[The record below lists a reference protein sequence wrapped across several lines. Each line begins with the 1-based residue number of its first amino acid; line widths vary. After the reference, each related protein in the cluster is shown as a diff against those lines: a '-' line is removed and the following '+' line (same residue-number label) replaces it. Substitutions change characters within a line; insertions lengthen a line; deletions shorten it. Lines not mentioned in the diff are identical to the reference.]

1 MDCAAL
7 ATYGEQA
14 RNIEKIDVVDS
25 TAFAQ
30 QKVRAA
36 AWLGGAALAFA
47 MLAAMAPWSGALA
60 DDPIADALS
69 LVEQERYP
77 EASEI
82 LEPMLRQEPDSPDV
96 RLIHGVLQARQ
107 GNLAEA
113 VAIFEGLRNDNP
125 AMFEAHN
132 NLAVLY
138 ARAGRLDDA
147 REALVAA
154 LELRSDA
161 VVYANLGD
169 VYMKLAERAYQQAH
183 ALRDQGLPA
192 REGGG
197 QASDGAEPAQTT
209 DEPPAP
215 AAPADAEPDLAAD
228 VREPEDSRSPAESEA
243 TPEPAPVAVCVRVGW
258 FEESATADEAVA
270 WMRAAGAEAVGIRY
284 EERQVI
290 RNYQVYLPPV
300 SSREAARAVAG
311 ALRDK
316 GVDDIWI
323 IAEGA
328 QANGI
333 SLGVYRSKGNM
344 TRRVAELEKLGY
356 SVAITANTKTV
367 TEYAVE
373 ARTGDDVSA
382 LEDAWNAG
390 FPDHAIR
397 RMDCADLA

>member
-1 MDCAAL
+1 M
-7 ATYGEQA
+7 
-14 RNIEKIDVVDS
+14 DS

-36 AWLGGAALAFA
+36 AWLGRAALAFA

-82 LEPMLRQEPDSPDV
+82 LEPMLRQEPDSADV

-113 VAIFEGLRNDNP
+113 VAIFEGLRDDNP

-138 ARAGRLDDA
+138 ARVGRLDDA
-147 REALVAA
+147 REVLVAA

-192 REGGG
+192 PEGSG
-197 QASDGAEPAQTT
+197 QASEGTEPAQTT
-209 DEPPAP
+209 DETLAA
-215 AAPADAEPDLAAD
+215 AAPAEAEPDLAAD
-228 VREPEDSRSPAESEA
+228 VREPEDSQGTAESEPA
-243 TPEPAPVAVCVRVGW
+243 PEPAPGAVCVRVGW
-258 FEESATADEAVA
+258 FTESAVAGEAAA
-270 WMRAAGAEAVGIRY
+270 WMRAAGAEAVGVRH
-284 EERQVI
+284 EEQQVI
-290 RNYQVYLPPV
+290 RNYQVYLPPA

-323 IAEGA
+323 IDKGA

-344 TRRVAELEKLGY
+344 TRRVAEMETLGY

-373 ARTGDDVSA
+373 ARTDDAISA

-390 FPDHAIR
+390 FPDYAIR
-397 RMDCADLA
+397 RMDCADLG

>member
-1 MDCAAL
+1 M
-7 ATYGEQA
+7 
-14 RNIEKIDVVDS
+14 DS

-36 AWLGGAALAFA
+36 AWLGRAALAFA
-47 MLAAMAPWSGALA
+47 MLVAMAPWSGALA
-60 DDPIADALS
+60 GDPIADALS

-147 REALVAA
+147 REALFAA

-183 ALRDQGLPA
+183 ALRDQEPPA
-192 REGGG
+192 LEGSG
-197 QASDGAEPAQTT
+197 QASEGAEPAQTT
-209 DEPPAP
+209 DEPPAVAP
-215 AAPADAEPDLAAD
+215 AAAPADAEPDLAAD
-228 VREPEDSRSPAESEA
+228 IQEPEDLPKPRGTGGGARAGAGRGLRPRGLVRGERDRRRGGGVDARGRCGGRRHPSR
-243 TPEPAPVAVCVRVGW
+243 
-258 FEESATADEAVA
+258 
-270 WMRAAGAEAVGIRY
+270 RAAGHQE
-284 EERQVI
+284 
-290 RNYQVYLPPV
+290 LPGVPAAGLEPRGGAGRWPARCV
-300 SSREAARAVAG
+300 TRAWTTSGSSTRAR
-311 ALRDK
+311 R
-316 GVDDIWI
+316 
-323 IAEGA
+323 
-328 QANGI
+328 ANGI

-344 TRRVAELEKLGY
+344 TRRVAELEKLGFP
-356 SVAITANTKTV
+356 VAITANTKTV

-373 ARTGDDVSA
+373 ARTGDDISA

-397 RMDCADLA
+397 RMDCADLT

>member
-1 MDCAAL
+1 M
-7 ATYGEQA
+7 
-14 RNIEKIDVVDS
+14 DS
-25 TAFAQ
+25 TALAQ

-36 AWLGGAALAFA
+36 AWLGRAALAFG
-47 MLAAMAPWSGALA
+47 MLAAMAPWTGALA
-60 DDPIADALS
+60 EDPIADALS

-82 LEPMLRQEPDSPDV
+82 LEPILRQEPDSADV

-113 VAIFEGLRNDNP
+113 VAIFEGLRNDHP

-183 ALRDQGLPA
+183 VLRDQVPPA
-192 REGGG
+192 LEGSG
-197 QASDGAEPAQTT
+197 QASEGTEPAQTT
-209 DEPPAP
+209 DEPPAA
-215 AAPADAEPDLAAD
+215 AAPVEAKPDLTAD
-228 VREPEDSRSPAESEA
+228 VREPEAPQGPAEPEA
-243 TPEPAPVAVCVRVGW
+243 APEPAPGAVCVRAGW
-258 FEESATADEAVA
+258 FGESAAADEAAA
-270 WMRAAGAEAVGIRY
+270 WMRAAGAEAVGIRH
-284 EERQVI
+284 EEQQVI
-290 RNYQVYLPPV
+290 KNYQVYLPPV

-311 ALRDK
+311 DLRDK

-344 TRRVAELEKLGY
+344 TRRVAEMEKLGY

-373 ARTGDDVSA
+373 ARTGEDISA
-382 LEDAWNAG
+382 LEDAWNAT
-390 FPDHAIR
+390 FQDHAIR

>member
-30 QKVRAA
+30 QKVRAE
-36 AWLGGAALAFA
+36 AWLGRAALAVG

-60 DDPIADALS
+60 GDPIADALS

-113 VAIFEGLRNDNP
+113 VAIFEGLRDDHP

-138 ARAGRLDDA
+138 ARVGRLDDA

-183 ALRDQGLPA
+183 ALRDQDPPA
-192 REGGG
+192 PEGSG
-197 QASDGAEPAQTT
+197 QASEATEPAQTT
-209 DEPPAP
+209 DEPPAA
-215 AAPADAEPDLAAD
+215 AAPVAAERDLAAD
-228 VREPEDSRSPAESEA
+228 VREPEDSPSPAEPEA
-243 TPEPAPVAVCVRVGW
+243 APGAVCVRVGW
-258 FEESATADEAVA
+258 FTESAVAGEAAA
-270 WMRAAGAEAVGIRY
+270 WMRAAGAEAVGIR
-284 EERQVI
+284 EEEQQVI
-290 RNYQVYLPPV
+290 RNYQVYLPPA

-311 ALRDK
+311 ELRDK
-316 GVDDIWI
+316 GVEDIWI
-323 IAEGA
+323 IDKGA

-344 TRRVAELEKLGY
+344 TRRVAEMETLGY
-356 SVAITANTKTV
+356 PVAITANTKTV

-373 ARTGDDVSA
+373 ARTGDAISA

-390 FPDHAIR
+390 FPDYAIR
-397 RMDCADLA
+397 RMDCADLG